1 MEDTLTLE
9 QINDI
14 EDAQEKTAKLLEYA
28 KAQEEAKRK
37 LEADTDRGIKKV
49 LDEKKYLELI
59 TSEAK
64 VLMKDKNY
72 FTTLLD
78 KDEWLAKAV
87 LNEFFDWIS
96 IEDALAQVDDKLV
109 EEHKAKTKERN
120 IEETVKELFTKKE
133 VELKLSRFIQEAWL
147 SKEDKTAFDNEFKDL
162 TEWKKLNES
171 NIDKYLRLAF
181 KEVLP
186 DVDYRKVEQ
195 DAKDMAISIGSQ
207 SQSKQVQH
215 NARKSNIEYLKTQ
228 WFF

>member
-87 LNEFFDWIS
+87 LNEFFDWTS